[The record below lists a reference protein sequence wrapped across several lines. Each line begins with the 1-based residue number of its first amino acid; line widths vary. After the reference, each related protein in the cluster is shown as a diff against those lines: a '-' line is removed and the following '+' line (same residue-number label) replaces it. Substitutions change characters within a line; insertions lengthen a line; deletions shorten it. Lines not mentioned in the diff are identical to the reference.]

1 MDANSSILV
10 LETFVRETHKTS
22 LFAPNYGEAH
32 SSPGFYVLL
41 FAIAIVTLHRRQTA
55 GKTFLL
61 AASWTLFIVG
71 TAQTILCIMIPVV
84 SVQIVSIL
92 AAPPGSTTEISPLLH
107 KQNGLNAAS
116 EAIFVLNVGLTKLV
130 SAVVS
135 LGTSSLT
142 KPLGQ
147 KVHLVTAVAGY
158 GIGLFGNLVLMTLTG
173 RTSHSTLDF
182 FNLLCM
188 ELEIAGR
195 LWWLSRASVHTHL
208 HATLKNRYNTTISII
223 LESGVIYCLCAGLL
237 AVALLSSGT
246 GNSTKF
252 YRTMEGIAYQAVN
265 IAPTLTVVRVGLGH
279 NIVDSVGRGS
289 SPSRREPSLK
299 VLECGGM
306 PRWTLRL
313 GSGSRNSALPN
324 LPGQVEPLD
333 GVCWRLVAT
342 IQLTGR
348 RTSVIGWDAS
358 TVWVVCKEKRKK
370 YIRRGVPSAENDPGT
385 LHPG

>member
-22 LFAPNYGEAH
+22 ATLVFF
-32 SSPGFYVLL
+32 GFYVLL
-41 FAIAIVTLHRRQTA
+41 FAIAIFTLHRRQTA

-61 AASWTLFIVG
+61 AASWTLFLVG
-71 TAQTILCIMIPVV
+71 TVQTILCIMIAVV

-92 AAPPGSTTEISPLLH
+92 ATPFGSTTEISALLH

-116 EAIFVLNVGLTKLV
+116 EAMFVFNVFLTDLIFLCRCYLIYARQWRVILFPSFLIFLTTV

-142 KPLGQ
+142 TPLGQ
-147 KVHLVTAVAGY
+147 KMHLVTAVAGY
-158 GIGLFGNLVLMTLTG
+158 GIGLFGNLVLMTLT
-173 RTSHSTLDF
+173 
-182 FNLLCM
+182 
-188 ELEIAGR
+188 AGR

-208 HATLKNRYNTTISII
+208 HATLRNRYSTTISII
-223 LESGVIYCLCAGLL
+223 LESGAIYCLCAGLL

-265 IAPTLTVVRVGLGH
+265 IAPTLTLVRVGFGH

-289 SPSRREPSLK
+289 SPPRRKPSLK
-299 VLECGGM
+299 ALECGGM
-306 PRWTLRL
+306 P
-313 GSGSRNSALPN
+313 G
-324 LPGQVEPLD
+324 
-333 GVCWRLVAT
+333 
-342 IQLTGR
+342 
-348 RTSVIGWDAS
+348 
-358 TVWVVCKEKRKK
+358 
-370 YIRRGVPSAENDPGT
+370 
-385 LHPG
+385 